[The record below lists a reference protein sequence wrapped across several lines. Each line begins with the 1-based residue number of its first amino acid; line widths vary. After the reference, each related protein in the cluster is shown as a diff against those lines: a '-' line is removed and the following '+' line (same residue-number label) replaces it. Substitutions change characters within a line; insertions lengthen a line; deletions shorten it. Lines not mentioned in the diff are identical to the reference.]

1 MLRSVQDSTLIGTRA
16 PEFWSN
22 PDKTYGQNNSKTLRT
37 TVQRWGVQLVRA
49 SRRSCA
55 QSKQGYETPRA
66 QWNLSQGQRGIT
78 TFLFFPLT
86 IPPPCSLSH
95 VQPHCL
101 THMSPPQGTQTQWLR
116 SNPSAD
122 RYDNSYT
129 ACFHMVLTL
138 SLTGCNYRDGPRL
151 HAHSGAAR
159 WARVVLKKNK

>member
-1 MLRSVQDSTLIGTRA
+1 MWSFKVLANKKCYSVDLKKKGNDSLGWQLQAEVESMLRSVQDSTLIGTRA

-86 IPPPCSLSH
+86 IPPPCFLSH

-101 THMSPPQGTQTQWLR
+101 THMSDPPHPPRHT
-116 SNPSAD
+116 NPV
-122 RYDNSYT
+122 T
-129 ACFHMVLTL
+129 
-138 SLTGCNYRDGPRL
+138 P
-151 HAHSGAAR
+151 
-159 WARVVLKKNK
+159 